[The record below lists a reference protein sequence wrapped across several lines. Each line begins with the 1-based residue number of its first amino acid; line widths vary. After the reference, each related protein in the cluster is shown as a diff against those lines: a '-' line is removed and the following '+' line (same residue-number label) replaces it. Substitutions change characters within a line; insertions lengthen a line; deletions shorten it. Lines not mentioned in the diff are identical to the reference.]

1 MRTGPLKPPASN
13 GSCVPRWRSRLP
25 TRARRQYHVATRAS
39 LRSSVGSTPSGNHSH
54 AWGAF
59 ALLLAVGGWVILT
72 ATTSLADEVFRHI
85 HEMPAALSF
94 GRGTSHEMLATGAL
108 RGIGAEAT
116 GDLGDVLFANLC
128 VFKERRIAHIILKG
142 RSAPVTVMIMPRE
155 PVSAPRHIWSDDQKG
170 VLVPYRRGSLAIV
183 SAYIE
188 RLDVVET
195 RIRAALTWGEKS
207 EIHPGA

>member
-1 MRTGPLKPPASN
+1 MLRHALRLG
-13 GSCVPRWRSRLP
+13 RRSEVRR
-25 TRARRQYHVATRAS
+25 RAITAT
-39 LRSSVGSTPSGNHSH
+39 LG
-54 AWGAF
+54 GAF

-170 VLVPYRRGSLAIV
+170 LY
-183 SAYIE
+183 
-188 RLDVVET
+188 
-195 RIRAALTWGEKS
+195 
-207 EIHPGA
+207 PGFATS